1 MASRRKGRL
10 ISFRLTERE
19 YADLQK
25 LADRHGGNVSE
36 TARLGIVAL
45 LQGSALEDSIESNIK
60 DLETRA
66 RALFFEMRLVLKRGV
81 RTNDTRTP
89 DVCGQQTSLQR

>member
-1 MASRRKGRL
+1 M
-10 ISFRLTERE
+10 TERE

-25 LADRHGGNVSE
+25 LADQHGDNISE

-45 LQGSALEDSIESNIK
+45 LQGSALEDSIENNIK

-66 RALFFEMRLVLKRGV
+66 RAVCFEMRLALSRRA
-81 RTNDTRTP
+81 RTK
-89 DVCGQQTSLQR
+89 